1 MSAVRVA
8 VLHAPGT
15 NRDDEAARA
24 FHLAGATTE
33 TVHVLELGR
42 LDGGAAER
50 RLTEF
55 DAVLVPGGFSY
66 GDALGAGTRLAL
78 ETGGLLAAVAAT
90 GRPVL
95 GICNGFQVLVRA
107 GLLPGPAGT
116 ARRVTL
122 THNAAGRFVC
132 RWVTLQP
139 PASSRAALRTDTSGV
154 VACPV
159 AHGEGRIAV
168 ADPDLATHLAANGNV
183 LVRYVEGTNP
193 NGSVDDIAGLVDDT
207 GTVWGLMPHPEDH
220 VTDAQNAFPERPGR
234 SGLPLFRSFVEL
246 AEDRRRARP
255 H

>member
-33 TVHVLELGR
+33 TVHVLDLGR
-42 LDGGAAER
+42 LGGAVAQDR
-50 RLTEF
+50 VTEF

-78 ETGGLLAAVAAT
+78 EIGELLAAVAAT

-95 GICNGFQVLVRA
+95 GICNGFQVLVRG
-107 GLLPGPAGT
+107 GLLPGPRMT

-122 THNAAGRFVC
+122 THNADGRFVC

-139 PASSRAALRTDTSGV
+139 PATSRAALHLDTSGSL
-154 VACPV
+154 ACPV

-168 ADPDLATHLAANGNV
+168 DDPDLVAALVDGGNV
-183 LVRYVEGTNP
+183 LLRYAEGTNP

-220 VTDAQNAFPERPGR
+220 VTDAQNAFPDRPGR
-234 SGLPLFRSFVEL
+234 SGLPLFRSFVAL
-246 AEDRRRARP
+246 AEERRRARS